1 MTKQEALKIFFNTAL
16 KGESK
21 TYNDHNWYVS
31 GSKLKGYIEGVSKT
45 KYPLLSKNIED
56 STIAEV
62 KNFQARGRDNNGQL
76 WAVGRYQI
84 IPTTLKGVQKKLG
97 LPDNTKFN
105 QTVQDEMGYALM
117 IGRTNLKKYLNGSVT
132 DTKENRQKAG
142 LDMSKIWSSVGVP
155 FAVNGKQYNNS
166 YYSGDKASVDTEI
179 VQKELQ
185 ELRKNLI
192 GATDEKKKLKNG
204 LNFGYLLISLG
215 LVVGGY
221 FIYKNRKFLKI

>member
-31 GSKLKGYIEGVSKT
+31 GSKLKGYIEGVNKT
-45 KYPLLSKNIED
+45 KYPLLNKNIED

-62 KNFQARGRDNNGQL
+62 KSFQARGRDNNGQL

-84 IPTTLKGVQKKLG
+84 IPTTLKGVQKTLG
-97 LPDNTKFN
+97 LPDSTKFN

-117 IGRTNLKKYLNGSVT
+117 LGRTNLKNYLKGIIADN
-132 DTKENRQKAG
+132 KENRQKAG
-142 LDMSKIWSSVGVP
+142 LDMSKIWSSIGVP
-155 FAVNGKQYNNS
+155 YAVNGKKYNSS
-166 YYSGDKASVDTEI
+166 YYSGDTASVNTEL
-179 VQKELQ
+179 VQTQLQ

-192 GATDEKKKLKNG
+192 GATEEKKNIKNG
-204 LNFGYLLISLG
+204 INYRYLLLSLS

-221 FIYKNRKFLKI
+221 FVYKNRKLLKI

>member
-31 GSKLKGYIEGVSKT
+31 GSKLKGYIEGVNKN
-45 KYPLLSKNIED
+45 KYPLLNKNIED

-62 KNFQARGRDNNGQL
+62 KSFQARGRDNNGQL

-84 IPTTLKGVQKKLG
+84 IPTTLKGVQKTLN

-117 IGRTNLKKYLNGSVT
+117 IGRTNLKKYLNGSVL

-155 FAVNGKQYNNS
+155 FAINGKQYNNS

-192 GATDEKKKLKNG
+192 GATDEKKKSKNG
-204 LNFGYLLISLG
+204 LKYGYLLVSLG
-215 LVVGGY
+215 LVVGAY

>member
-31 GSKLKGYIEGVSKT
+31 GSKLKGYIEGVSKS
-45 KYPLLSKNIED
+45 KYPLLNKNIED

-62 KNFQARGRDNNGQL
+62 KSFQARGRDNNGQL

-84 IPTTLKGVQKKLG
+84 IPTTLKGVQKTLG
-97 LPDNTKFN
+97 LPDSTKFN

-117 IGRTNLKKYLNGSVT
+117 IGRTNLKKYLNGSVS
-132 DTKENRQKAG
+132 DTQENRQKAG
-142 LDMSKIWSSVGVP
+142 LDMSKIWSSIGVP
-155 FAVNGKQYNNS
+155 YAVNGKQYNKS
-166 YYSGDKASVDTEI
+166 YYSGDTASVNTEI
-179 VQKELQ
+179 VQTQLQ

-192 GATDEKKKLKNG
+192 GATDEKKKPKNG
-204 LNFGYLLISLG
+204 LNYGYLLVSLG

-221 FIYKNRKFLKI
+221 FLYKNKKFLKI

>member
-84 IPTTLKGVQKKLG
+84 IPTTLKGVQKTLG

-185 ELRKNLI
+185 GLRKNLI

>member
-62 KNFQARGRDNNGQL
+62 KSFQARGRDNNGQL

-84 IPTTLKGVQKKLG
+84 IPTTLKGVQKTLG

>member
-204 LNFGYLLISLG
+204 INFGYLLISLG